1 MAAMGPVTALV
12 YQSLWLIAD
21 DYGTAPCDPDR
32 LKGELFYAWSA
43 VSLRNITDSLRA
55 LSDQGRIATYAV
67 GDDMY
72 CTIERWDRHQAVHK
86 PGKFRYPTDGQ
97 QVTVGSADIS
107 GDSPE
112 ISEHSH
118 HLDSK
123 TPRHLDTKT
132 PRLQDSQTK
141 TTALVLVAEKKP
153 IPESQLATAIA
164 EWLPMELAWDQMVD
178 GAVRV
183 VFSYWVAKTGRDAN
197 RTWLTPERKTH
208 LRARLQE
215 SPKGDIAAA
224 TSPLLWAVDGVMSSS
239 FHVEGGHTK
248 LEQLFRNRSRL
259 EGFAEK
265 ISGYQRA
272 ELHPLVNG
280 G

>member
-43 VSLRNITDSLRA
+43 VGLREITDSLRT
-55 LSDQGRIATYAV
+55 LSDQDRIATFQV
-67 GDDMY
+67 GDDTY
-72 CTIERWDRHQAVHK
+72 CRIKRWDSHQSVHK
-86 PGKFRYPTDGQ
+86 PGKFRYPTNGQ
-97 QVTVGSADIS
+97 QVTPPSAGIS
-107 GDSPE
+107 GESPE

-118 HLDSK
+118 HLD
-123 TPRHLDTKT
+123 TKT
-132 PRLQDSQTK
+132 PRLQDTQET
-141 TTALVLVAEKKP
+141 TTALVLVSEKKP
-153 IPESQLATAIA
+153 IPESELATAIA
-164 EWLPMELAWDQMVD
+164 EWLPMELAWDRMVD
-178 GAVRV
+178 GATRV
-183 VFSYWVAKTGRDAN
+183 VFSYWVAKTNRDAS
-197 RTWLTPERKTH
+197 RTWLTSERKTH
-208 LRARLQE
+208 IRARLRE

-248 LEQLFRNRSRL
+248 LEQVFRNRSRL

-265 ISGYQRA
+265 TAGYERGD
-272 ELHPLVNG
+272 LHPLVNING
-280 G
+280 